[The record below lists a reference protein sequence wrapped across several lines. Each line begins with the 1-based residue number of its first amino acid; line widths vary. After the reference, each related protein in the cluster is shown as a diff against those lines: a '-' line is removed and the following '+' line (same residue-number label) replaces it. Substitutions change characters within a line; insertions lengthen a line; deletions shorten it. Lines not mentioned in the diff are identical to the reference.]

1 MMHQGLQLCV
11 GKKHSV
17 SLWWKRETQND
28 MSLPMVGGKHTVSLY
43 MPADLVEKREMHKTT
58 CLYQWSTGSH
68 VVMATTTHT
77 HDLSIKKKR
86 VNGERSRTR
95 VL

>member
-1 MMHQGLQLCV
+1 MMHQGLQLRV

-17 SLWWKRETQND
+17 SLWWKRETRND

-43 MPADLVEKREMHKTT
+43 MPADLVEKRETHKTT